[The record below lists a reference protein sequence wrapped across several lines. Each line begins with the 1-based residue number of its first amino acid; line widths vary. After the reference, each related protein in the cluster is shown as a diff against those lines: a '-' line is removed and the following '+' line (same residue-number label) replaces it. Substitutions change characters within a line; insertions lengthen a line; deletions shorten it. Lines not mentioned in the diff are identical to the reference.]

1 MNRNLLILRAF
12 FFLLA
17 GAVGYWVCLQVP
29 EWAPQAWGGAFVG
42 ASAGFFVIALD
53 MIMRGFSLRGLSSLV
68 FGLFLGWLAARLLI
82 VAPIFQNLSQDQA
95 YLWQIIVYMVFMY
108 FGTIL
113 ALKGKDDFYFV
124 VPFVRFVPQDVHV
137 PLAVVDSSAL
147 IDGRIV
153 GLCASK
159 FMGYA
164 LVIPQFVL
172 DELHRI
178 ADSEDPVRRARGRR
192 GLETLGK
199 LRKMSHLDLRIN
211 ESDVKYAQTNDDK
224 LIFLAQNLK
233 AKLLTMDFNTAKLAE
248 FNSVEWLN
256 LNELARQ
263 MRAEVEVG
271 DSFNLTL
278 VKPGKESHQA
288 VGFLED
294 GSMVVVDNARER
306 LGEIVPV
313 KVASILPS
321 AGGRMIFAS
330 IQNRK

>member
-1 MNRNLLILRAF
+1 MADLAARAF
-12 FFLLA
+12 
-17 GAVGYWVCLQVP
+17 
-29 EWAPQAWGGAFVG
+29 
-42 ASAGFFVIALD
+42 D
-53 MIMRGFSLRGLSSLV
+53 LV
-68 FGLFLGWLAARLLI
+68 FGLFWVGWQPDCDCGPISKTFAGQLSLANHR
-82 VAPIFQNLSQDQA
+82 
-95 YLWQIIVYMVFMY
+95 YMVFMY

-199 LRKMSHLDLRIN
+199 LRKMSHLDLALMKVMSN
-211 ESDVKYAQTNDDK
+211 TPKQMTTSH
-224 LIFLAQNLK
+224 LLAQNLK

-256 LNELARQ
+256 SMSSRARC
-263 MRAEVEVG
+263 
-271 DSFNLTL
+271 
-278 VKPGKESHQA
+278 
-288 VGFLED
+288 
-294 GSMVVVDNARER
+294 AR
-306 LGEIVPV
+306 GGGG
-313 KVASILPS
+313 IL
-321 AGGRMIFAS
+321 
-330 IQNRK
+330 